1 MQIFKFIIHLAW
13 LGFAHS
19 AYAEIKLHDDSGQ
32 WLQLKQAPQRIISLS
47 PHITELLF
55 AAGAGQKIVG
65 ASEYSD
71 YPEAARRIPRIG
83 GVLLDLEAIAAL
95 RPDLIVAWADGN
107 PPAQLQRL
115 KQLGVPIY
123 LSSQKHLDD
132 IPVTLQG
139 LGQLTGTSTTAQSAA
154 AQFRQDLARLRKT
167 YAGRSPVRVFYQ
179 VWDAPLLTIN
189 GTHIISD
196 ALATCGGVNIF
207 AKLPALTPS
216 VSLENILQA
225 DPDAILTS
233 SQNAQHTTQLDT
245 WRRWSRLSA
254 VRNKHLFFVHADWI
268 DRPAPRILLGVAELC
283 ALLDQ
288 VRAKP

>member
-1 MQIFKFIIHLAW
+1 M
-13 LGFAHS
+13 
-19 AYAEIKLHDDSGQ
+19 
-32 WLQLKQAPQRIISLS
+32 
-47 PHITELLF
+47 
-55 AAGAGQKIVG
+55 
-65 ASEYSD
+65 
-71 YPEAARRIPRIG
+71 
-83 GVLLDLEAIAAL
+83 
-95 RPDLIVAWADGN
+95 AWADGN
-107 PPAQLQRL
+107 PAAQLQRL

-123 LSSQKHLDD
+123 LSAQKRLDD
-132 IPVTLQG
+132 IPDTLLRLG
-139 LGQLTGTSTTAQSAA
+139 LITDAPTVAQTAA

-179 VWDAPLLTIN
+179 VWDTPLLTIN
-189 GTHIISD
+189 GAHIISD

-216 VSLENILQA
+216 VSIENILQA

-254 VRNKHLFFVHADWI
+254 VRNKHLFFVHADWVG
-268 DRPAPRILLGVAELC
+268 RPTPRILLGVAALCELF
-283 ALLDQ
+283 DQ